1 MSLIDREGTFRGEV
15 VDGAPGVTSKDNLQ
29 LCLALKALE
38 IYDFDEEK
46 WEDWQELGQGEY
58 DEITAY
64 LVLISADQNEIFHF
78 KSVEKAFEVQFDS
91 VAEMENFDFT
101 GKQIQFRTENST
113 YKDKTN
119 LKVVAIDHFDAE
131 PGQRVQKLDEEKVK
145 SLDAKYASFFRGRR
159 GEKKPVKPISKPKV
173 PSAVKPKSPTKPK
186 ADKTPE
192 KPSTPKKPE
201 KSKKSPPKPKKAK
214 GCTEADA
221 WKAVNEK
228 TSADDAALTQM
239 WFEAIATV
247 DPDGEG
253 DNMNNELWSQV
264 KDIVIERANSE
275 N

>member
-1 MSLIDREGTFRGEV
+1 MSLIDREATFRGEV
-15 VDGAPGVTSKDNLQ
+15 VDGAPSVTSKDNLQ
-29 LCLALKALE
+29 LVLALKALE

-64 LVLISADQNEIFHF
+64 LVLISADNSEIFHF
-78 KSVEKAFEVQFDS
+78 KSVEKAFENQFDS
-91 VAEMENFDFT
+91 VSEMENFEFT
-101 GKQIQFRTENST
+101 GKKIQFRTENST

-119 LKVVAIDHFDAE
+119 LKVVAIDHYDAE
-131 PGQRVQKLDEEKVK
+131 PGQRVQKLDEDKVK
-145 SLDAKYASFFRGRR
+145 ALDAKYASFFRGRR

-173 PSAVKPKSPTKPK
+173 PGKVAKPAAKPE
-186 ADKTPE
+186 TPE
-192 KPSTPKKPE
+192 KPAAPKKPE
-201 KSKKSPPKPKKAK
+201 KPKKTPAKPKKAK

-221 WKAVNEK
+221 WKFVNEK
-228 TSADDAALTQM
+228 TSADETTLTQM

-253 DNMNNELWSQV
+253 DNMNNELWAQV

-275 N
+275 G